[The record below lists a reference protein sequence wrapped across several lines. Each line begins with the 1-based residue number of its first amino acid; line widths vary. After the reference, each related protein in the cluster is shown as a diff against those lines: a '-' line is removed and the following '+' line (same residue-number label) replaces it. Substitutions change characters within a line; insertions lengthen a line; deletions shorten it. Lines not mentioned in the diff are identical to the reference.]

1 MVQWNLAKRIRVLL
15 QSSLLGMLLVT
26 LVLSAGLWLN
36 LRSSAQS
43 ERARQEKS
51 DGLLELASHLGQQQ
65 GVVQRLLRESDPD
78 TMLALVVRDSVLRE
92 RFHEDARRLD
102 AGAMDSA
109 FRALERLDSAV
120 VQMVLQGQ
128 AGAAQDRFLEGT
140 GILVERILHHQTLLQ
155 NRWDELAQEEISRS
169 KTRQTLVLVGILI
182 VVLAAGAVAWILGR
196 RLIEGIVSSLHET
209 QSTMEDIAAG
219 EGDLTRRLHVSS
231 QDEIGLLAGAFNRY
245 NERVHGTVSTVAQAV
260 ATLGDATGSITMS
273 SEALDQDVGAV
284 AARGRDVAGASR
296 EAGEMVASASRSTV
310 ELAHGIAQIAAA
322 IEEMSATVRE
332 VSRSCQAESQLAS
345 QADRDMDTARAN
357 FGRLQDTSREM
368 TLLLESIQDIS
379 DQTQLLALNATIEA
393 SRAGEAGKGFA
404 VVAAAVKDLAKQA
417 SQTGREIGTR
427 VEAMNRDMQGA
438 QTSLSSLDDVVRR
451 VRAESTSVAAAV
463 EEQEATIAELSRSI
477 SETHQESGAIASQAQ
492 KASKVLASSVQEIE
506 GLSRD
511 IGNAALEVAQVR
523 TSVGRITSLSSELRT
538 LVGRFR
544 I

>member
-1 MVQWNLAKRIRVLL
+1 MHWNLAKRIRVLL

-36 LRSSAQS
+36 LRSSTQS
-43 ERARQEKS
+43 ERVRQEKS

-78 TMLALVVRDSVLRE
+78 TMLALVVRDSLLRE
-92 RFHEDARRLD
+92 KFHEDARRLD

-109 FRALERLDSAV
+109 FRELERLDSAV

-128 AGAAQDRFLEGT
+128 AGAAQDRFLEST
-140 GILVERILHHQTLLQ
+140 GVLVERILQHQTHLQ
-155 NRWDELAQEEISRS
+155 QRWDEQSRAEISRN
-169 KTRQTLVLVGILI
+169 KTRQTFVLVGILC
-182 VVLAAGAVAWILGR
+182 VVLAVGAVAWILGR
-196 RLIEGIVSSLHET
+196 KLIEGIVSSLHET

-219 EGDLTRRLHVSS
+219 EGDLTRRLNVAS

-260 ATLGDATGSITMS
+260 ATLGNATGSITTA

-296 EAGEMVASASRSTV
+296 EAGEMVASASRSTSD
-310 ELAHGIAQIAAA
+310 LAHGIAKIATA
-322 IEEMSATVRE
+322 IDEMSSTVRE

-345 QADRDMDTARAN
+345 QADRDMDTARTN
-357 FGRLQDTSREM
+357 FGRLAETSREM
-368 TLLLESIQDIS
+368 TSLLESIQDIS

-417 SQTGREIGTR
+417 SKTGREIGLR
-427 VEAMNRDMQGA
+427 VEAMNNDMQGA
-438 QTSLSSLDDVVRR
+438 QTSLASLEEVVRR
-451 VRAESTSVAAAV
+451 VRAESTNVAASV

-477 SETHQESGAIASQAQ
+477 TATHQESGSIATQAQ
-492 KASKVLASSVQEIE
+492 RASRVLASSVVEIE

-523 TSVGRITSLSSELRT
+523 TSVGQITTLSSELQA

>member
-1 MVQWNLAKRIRVLL
+1 MNWNLAKRIRVLL

-26 LVLSAGLWLN
+26 LVLSAGLWFN
-36 LRSSAQS
+36 LRSSAIS
-43 ERARQEKS
+43 ERAREEKS

-65 GVVQRLLRESDPD
+65 GVVQRLLRENDPD

-109 FRALERLDSAV
+109 FRELELLDSAV

-140 GILVERILHHQTLLQ
+140 GVLVERILQHQTLLQ
-155 NRWDELAQEEISRS
+155 HRWDELAKEEISRS
-169 KTRQTLVLVGILI
+169 KTRQTFVLVGILC
-182 VVLAAGAVAWILGR
+182 VVLVVGAVAWILGR

-219 EGDLTRRLHVSS
+219 EGDLTRRLKVVS

-260 ATLGDATGSITMS
+260 ATLGNATGSITTA

-296 EAGEMVASASRSTV
+296 EAGEMVASASRSTSD
-310 ELAHGIAQIAAA
+310 LAHGIAQIATA
-322 IEEMSATVRE
+322 IEEMSSTVRE

-357 FGRLQDTSREM
+357 FGRLVATSREM

-404 VVAAAVKDLAKQA
+404 VVAASVKDLAKQA
-417 SQTGREIGTR
+417 SKTGREIGLR
-427 VEAMNRDMQGA
+427 VEAMNKDMQGA
-438 QTSLSSLDDVVRR
+438 QTSLASLEDVVRR
-451 VRAESTSVAAAV
+451 VRAESTNVAASV
-463 EEQEATIAELSRSI
+463 EEQEATISELARSI
-477 SETHQESGAIASQAQ
+477 ATTHQESGSIASQAQ
-492 KASKVLASSVQEIE
+492 MASKVLASSVVEIE

-523 TSVGRITSLSSELRT
+523 TSVGQITSLSSELQA

>member
-1 MVQWNLAKRIRVLL
+1 VNWNLAKRIRVLL

-26 LVLSAGLWLN
+26 LVLSAGLWFN
-36 LRSSAQS
+36 LRSSAIS
-43 ERARQEKS
+43 ERAREEKS

-65 GVVQRLLRESDPD
+65 GVVQRLLRENDPD

-109 FRALERLDSAV
+109 FRELELLDSAV

-140 GILVERILHHQTLLQ
+140 GVLVERILQHQTLLQ
-155 NRWDELAQEEISRS
+155 HRWDELAKEEISRS
-169 KTRQTLVLVGILI
+169 KTRQTFVLVGILC
-182 VVLAAGAVAWILGR
+182 VVLVVGAVAWILGR

-219 EGDLTRRLHVSS
+219 EGDLTRRLKVVS

-260 ATLGDATGSITMS
+260 ATLGNATGSITTA

-296 EAGEMVASASRSTV
+296 EAGEMVASASRSTSD
-310 ELAHGIAQIAAA
+310 LAHGIAQIATA
-322 IEEMSATVRE
+322 IEEMSSTVRE

-357 FGRLQDTSREM
+357 FGRLVATSREM

-404 VVAAAVKDLAKQA
+404 VVAASVKDLAKQA
-417 SQTGREIGTR
+417 SKTGREIGLR
-427 VEAMNRDMQGA
+427 VEAMNKDMQGA
-438 QTSLSSLDDVVRR
+438 QTSLASLEDVVRR
-451 VRAESTSVAAAV
+451 VRAESTNVAASV
-463 EEQEATIAELSRSI
+463 EEQEATISELARSI
-477 SETHQESGAIASQAQ
+477 ATTHQESGSIASQAQ
-492 KASKVLASSVQEIE
+492 MASKVLASSVVEIE

-523 TSVGRITSLSSELRT
+523 TSVGQITSLSSELQA